1 MSYSDRAQFGFDE
14 ERPWPPRTRPNHVGP
29 QGSALILELR
39 RLQTALA
46 HADDE
51 PDGPPASRGRSDHE
65 RVTRRPADPR
75 SGRKR
80 RKSAAR
86 RALERLQKLWSSGH
100 SRAEP
105 ARAPAAADP
114 SCRELREPPPPRQ
127 VMPRAE
133 PRHETRR
140 ETPHETRHE
149 HSLFSGLGVQDGL
162 LISLPEREA
171 RPSAEATTPAPQVER
186 VGRTLALGK
195 QHARAAWNF
204 LVTGARGSAAEAK
217 PDAELAARVGYAFE
231 GELRMGLRV
240 LIMSVGIL
248 GGWATLVPLSGAV
261 VAPGALVVE
270 SKVKKVQHP
279 TGGVVAQISVQ
290 DGAHVA
296 AGDLVVHLDETQARA
311 NQQMLSNQ
319 LTQVRTRIARLTAE
333 RDGAD
338 EIKGLQAD
346 GDPQLL
352 ASERSQFSARSAARK
367 SQREL
372 LRSRISQLGEQITGF
387 EAQIKSKAAQL
398 ELIAGE
404 QQGVQ
409 GLYDKGLVPLTRLTT
424 LQREA
429 ARIDGERG
437 QLVSAIAEA
446 KAKISESEIQILRID
461 QDFRT
466 EVTKELRESTDKEA
480 ELGEKTVAAQ
490 DLLNRIDIRA
500 TATGIVNQL
509 SVHTIGG
516 VVAPGEVIME
526 IVPDTDELE
535 IEARLPPQDIDQVR
549 RGQTTYVRLSAFNQ
563 RTTPQLKGFVSYVS
577 ADLTHDK
584 QSNASYYI
592 VRVTLP
598 GDERHRL
605 TGLQLM
611 SGMPAEVFFQ
621 TGSRS
626 MMSYLFKPI
635 TDQFQRMFTE
645 R

>member
-1 MSYSDRAQFGFDE
+1 
-14 ERPWPPRTRPNHVGP
+14 
-29 QGSALILELR
+29 
-39 RLQTALA
+39 
-46 HADDE
+46 
-51 PDGPPASRGRSDHE
+51 
-65 RVTRRPADPR
+65 
-75 SGRKR
+75 
-80 RKSAAR
+80 
-86 RALERLQKLWSSGH
+86 
-100 SRAEP
+100 
-105 ARAPAAADP
+105 
-114 SCRELREPPPPRQ
+114 
-127 VMPRAE
+127 MPRAE
-133 PRHETRR
+133 V
-140 ETPHETRHE
+140 
-149 HSLFSGLGVQDGL
+149 LGRAVAGC
-162 LISLPEREA
+162 
-171 RPSAEATTPAPQVER
+171 
-186 VGRTLALGK
+186 K
-195 QHARAAWNF
+195 QHLGAIYQF
-204 LVTGARGSAAEAK
+204 LVTGARGNQVEVK
-217 PDAELAARVGYAFE
+217 PDAELAVRVGHAFE
-231 GELRMGLRV
+231 GELRSGLRV

-279 TGGVVAQISVQ
+279 TGGVVAQISVH

-296 AGDLVVHLDETQARA
+296 AGDLVMRLDETQARA
-311 NQQMLSNQ
+311 NQQMLANQ
-319 LTQVRTRIARLTAE
+319 LAQVRVRIARLTAE

-338 EIKGLQAD
+338 EIKAPQGALARAD
-346 GDPQLL
+346 EPGSGRVSGARTLESPRWPLASLASDDDQLL
-352 ASERSQFSARSAARK
+352 ASEKSLFNARTAARK
-367 SQREL
+367 SQKEL
-372 LRSRISQLGEQITGF
+372 LRSHISQLGEQIAGF

-398 ELIAGE
+398 DLIAGE
-404 QQGVQ
+404 LQGVQ

-429 ARIDGERG
+429 ARLDGERS
-437 QLVSAIAEA
+437 QLQSAIAEA
-446 KAKISESEIQILRID
+446 KSKISEAEIQILRTD

-466 EVTKELRESTDKEA
+466 ELMKDLRESMDKEA
-480 ELGEKTVAAQ
+480 ELSERNVAAQ

-500 TATGIVNQL
+500 TATGVVNQL

-563 RTTPQLKGFVSYVS
+563 RTTPQLKGLVSYVS
-577 ADLTHDK
+577 ADLAHDR
-584 QSNASYYI
+584 QTNAAYYT

-598 GDERHRL
+598 GDERRRL
-605 TGLQLM
+605 QGLQLM

-626 MMSYLFKPI
+626 MMSYLFKPM

>member
-1 MSYSDRAQFGFDE
+1 MRHSAPPEFG
-14 ERPWPPRTRPNHVGP
+14 WPPRTSADHFGP

-39 RLQTALA
+39 RLQAALA
-46 HADDE
+46 QADDE
-51 PDGPPASRGRSDHE
+51 PREPHPNRDRHGHE
-65 RVTRRPADPR
+65 RAARPAARRPAEPR
-75 SGRKR
+75 QGRKR
-80 RKSAAR
+80 RKGAAR
-86 RALERLQKLWSSGH
+86 RALERLQKLWFGNR
-100 SRAEP
+100 SRTEP
-105 ARAPAAADP
+105 ALPPAASDP
-114 SCRELREPPPPRQ
+114 PRRDRHEPREPPAPRQ
-127 VMPRAE
+127 PMPRAE
-133 PRHETRR
+133 PRR

-149 HSLFSGLGVQDGL
+149 HSLFSNFGLQDGL
-162 LISLPEREA
+162 RISLPERET
-171 RPSAEATTPAPQVER
+171 RPPAEAAAPVRHAEG
-186 VGRTLALGK
+186 VGRALAIGK
-195 QHARAAWNF
+195 QHARAAWDF
-204 LVTGARGSAAEAK
+204 LVAGARGGSVEAA
-217 PDAELAARVGYAFE
+217 PDAELAARVGHAFE
-231 GELRMGLRV
+231 GELRTGLRV
-240 LIMSVGIL
+240 LIASVGIL

-261 VAPGALVVE
+261 VAPGALVVQ

-279 TGGVVAQISVQ
+279 TGGVVAQISVH

-319 LTQVRTRIARLTAE
+319 LAQARARIARLTAE

-338 EIKGLQAD
+338 EIKSPQS
-346 GDPQLL
+346 DPQLL
-352 ASERSQFSARSAARK
+352 TSEKSQFNARSAARK
-367 SQREL
+367 SQKEL
-372 LRSRISQLGEQITGF
+372 LRSRISQLGEQIAGF
-387 EAQIKSKAAQL
+387 EAQIKSKASQL
-398 ELIAGE
+398 ELIGGE

-409 GLYDKGLVPLTRLTT
+409 GLYDKGLVTLTRLTT

-429 ARIDGERG
+429 ARLDGERS

-480 ELGEKTVAAQ
+480 ELSERTVAAE

-500 TATGIVNQL
+500 PATGIVNQL

-584 QSNASYYI
+584 QSNASYYT

-598 GDERHRL
+598 GEERHRL
-605 TGLQLM
+605 NDLQLM